1 MGVVG
6 VAFRFSSMASCADTR
21 GGRVESPIRPFFTQQ
36 IASYGRAMGRT
47 AGLFPLIL
55 VVCLLGVSRFLLGD
69 FNKGIFEGWVLG
81 FAGVRSVISLPTGVI
96 YFLT

>member
-1 MGVVG
+1 M
-6 VAFRFSSMASCADTR
+6 
-21 GGRVESPIRPFFTQQ
+21 ESPVRPFFTQQ

-69 FNKGIFEGWVLG
+69 FNKVFSKGG
-81 FAGVRSVISLPTGVI
+81 FLCLAGVRSVISLPTGVI
-96 YFLT
+96 YFLI